1 MDGQSKIKLKSK
13 NNSGELH
20 AFIDDNS
27 ELFEEEEEQ
36 SITNLTGDSSLNS
49 V

>member
-1 MDGQSKIKLKSK
+1 MDGQSKIKLKRED
-13 NNSGELH
+13 NSGELH

-27 ELFEEEEEQ
+27 ELSEEEEEQ
-36 SITNLTGDSSLNS
+36 SITNLTGDSSLDS